1 MIIDNE
7 NETMMGRLQKTMP
20 VAKKIDIAVGY
31 FFISGFAQI
40 MDSLKWIENS
50 NDPNHMIR
58 ILTSPIT
65 DRITA
70 EAQFAAHEA
79 LHDIERN
86 IGRKNSPVD
95 MLKNTTN
102 NIKHELEHMPQAERQ
117 KEAVRRL
124 IDLISRK
131 KLEVRV
137 YTREQLHA
145 KLYLLE
151 LDGPVGEESII
162 GSSNFSIS
170 GLRTHAELNLS
181 TNDNLH
187 HREFLRWYNDHWE
200 DPSCKPFTR
209 EVAEILENS
218 WAGKEYSP
226 RMVAGKASIHENP
239 EALDDTG
246 KSQIELYEFQRGAVN
261 EAIKKID
268 DYGGVIIAD
277 VVGMGKSYMGAAVLK
292 HLVDDEILEPLVI
305 CPARLKD
312 MWHEILSKHGLAPNV
327 LSNSKLDDLARYNYC
342 NAILIDES
350 HAFKDSTRSRYE
362 KFAEYMDN
370 KMTDARIIMLTATP
384 ISNTVKDLKNQLNLF
399 QPDVIERIPILEEVR
414 TKEGRTK
421 IDGYFEGVENIDKT
435 VTPEGKERIRDLLKY
450 VLIRR
455 TRKKILD
462 GCKKDKNDRPYLVKG
477 GSRQYFP
484 ERKLDN
490 LEYDAEK
497 TYDGKF
503 REIEL
508 LIESLKLARYVPGNY
523 IKDDWKDVEP
533 YSKLR
538 DLTSL
543 GGIVTVSLLK
553 RMESSIKAFD
563 SSIDRYKKGNEWFLG
578 QLGEGKVS
586 VGKNFREII
595 KKLVDND
602 SDNMEIENE
611 LMAEM
616 SGMTSE
622 YNSQAFK
629 MDEWERDVYED
640 VKKFGQITKLLEGS
654 EFTTRDDKL
663 HKLLDLINK
672 KQEKLLIFTESSV
685 TAKYVFEYVKAN
697 MNNEREIEQLDS
709 DKKKK
714 IIEDAVIRFAPKF
727 NGGDNIRPEDEID
740 ILIST
745 DVLAEGLNLQAGRI
759 VINYDF
765 HWNPVR
771 LIQRVGRIDRIGSD
785 HEFIEVYNFLTT
797 PLVDKSLGLRER
809 VRKRID
815 AIRDILGT
823 SSQVLEDTEPPDADD
838 VCDMYDGKES
848 ILDPKIGGIL
858 DPVETEAEKM
868 AEEIRKNE
876 RIREQYEN
884 LPYGI
889 RSSVGSAKL
898 LVACSA
904 DDILEGTQ
912 VMQAQATKFKK
923 YYEVTENGIKRIR
936 QSSFMTQIV
945 TASKKPQIK
954 EPKNYD
960 EFITK
965 AWNQFHEDSR
975 DSMRYVSI
983 HKYQKHFDSE
993 LKRIR
998 DKHLQRRVLEM
1009 RRFVKSRMLQ
1019 SKHPYRELVKLR
1031 HKAKKE
1037 DMSKEQI
1044 LSALEEIHKKF
1055 GNIYFKKIIKKPQI
1069 LYSMMVDE

>member
-7 NETMMGRLQKTMP
+7 NKTMLGRLQKTMP
-20 VAKKIDIAVGY
+20 MAKKIDIAVGY
-31 FFISGFAQI
+31 FFVSGFAQI

-50 NDPNHMIR
+50 NDPNHMMR

-79 LHDIERN
+79 LQDIERN
-86 IGRKNSPVD
+86 ISRKNSPAD

-102 NIKHELEHMPQAERQ
+102 NIKHELEHMPQAAKQ
-117 KEAVRRL
+117 KEAVKR
-124 IDLISRK
+124 IINLISRK
-131 KLEVRV
+131 KLEIRV

-145 KLYLLE
+145 KLYLLK
-151 LDGPVGEESII
+151 LDGLTEEESII

-181 TNDNLH
+181 TNDDLH
-187 HREFLRWYNDHWE
+187 YEGFLRWYNDHWE
-200 DPSCKPFTR
+200 DPSCKPFTKDL
-209 EVAEILENS
+209 AKILENS

-226 RMVAGKASIHENP
+226 RMMAGKASMHENP
-239 EALDDTG
+239 EALDDVR

-261 EAIKKID
+261 EAIRKID

-292 HLVDDEILEPLVI
+292 HLVDSEILEPLVI

-312 MWHEILSKHGLAPNV
+312 MWYEILSKHGLAPNV

-362 KFAEYMDN
+362 KLAEYMDN
-370 KMTDARIIMLTATP
+370 KMTDAKIIMLTATP
-384 ISNTVKDLKNQLNLF
+384 ISNTVMDLKNQLNIF
-399 QPDVIERIPILEEVR
+399 QPDIIEKIPILEEVR
-414 TKEGRTK
+414 TREGRTK
-421 IDGYFEGVENIDKT
+421 IDGYFEGVENLDRT
-435 VTPEGKERIRDLLKY
+435 VTPEGKERIKDLLKY

-462 GCKKDKNDRPYLVKG
+462 GCKKDENDRPYLVKG
-477 GSRQYFP
+477 ESRQYFP
-484 ERKLDN
+484 ERRLHN

-508 LIESLKLARYVPGNY
+508 SIESLKLARYVPGNY

-543 GGIVTVSLLK
+543 GGIVMVSLLK
-553 RMESSIKAFD
+553 RMESSIEAFD
-563 SSIDRYKKGNEWFLG
+563 SSINRYERGNEWFLG
-578 QLGEGKVS
+578 QLVDGKVS

-602 SDNMEIENE
+602 SDNVEVENE
-611 LMAEM
+611 LIAEM
-616 SGMTSE
+616 GGMTSE
-622 YNSQAFK
+622 YESQAFK
-629 MDEWERDVYED
+629 MDEWIRDVSED
-640 VKKFGQITKLLEGS
+640 VKKFGQITKLLKGS
-654 EFTTRDDKL
+654 KFVTRDDKL
-663 HKLLDLINK
+663 HKLLDQINK

-685 TAKYVFEYVKAN
+685 TARYIFEFIKAN
-697 MNNEREIEQLDS
+697 IDGKRKIEQLDS
-709 DKKKK
+709 SKKKNVIK
-714 IIEDAVIRFAPKF
+714 EAVIRFAPKF
-727 NGGDNIRPEDEID
+727 NGGDDILPEEEID

-745 DVLAEGLNLQAGRI
+745 DVLAEGLNLQAGRVI
-759 VINYDF
+759 INYDF

-815 AIRDILGT
+815 AIREILGT

-848 ILDPKIGGIL
+848 MLDPKIGGIL
-858 DPVETEAEKM
+858 DPIETEAEKM

-876 RIREQYEN
+876 QIREQYEN

-889 RSSVGSAKL
+889 RSSVGSSKL

-904 DDILEGTQ
+904 DDILDVSGTQ
-912 VMQAQATKFKK
+912 IRATKFKK
-923 YYEVTENGIKRIR
+923 YYEVTGDSIRRIR
-936 QSSFMTQIV
+936 QSSFMTQIIES
-945 TASKKPQIK
+945 SKKPQIK

-960 EFITK
+960 EFITR
-965 AWNQFHEDSR
+965 AWSQFREDSKN
-975 DSMRYVSI
+975 SMRYVSI
-983 HKYQKHFDSE
+983 HKYQKYFDGE
-993 LKRIR
+993 LKRIH

-1019 SKHPYRELVKLR
+1019 SLHPYRELVKL
-1031 HKAKKE
+1031 HQEAKKE
-1037 DMSKEQI
+1037 GMSGEQI
-1044 LSALEEIHKKF
+1044 LDVLEEIHKEF
-1055 GNIYFKKIIKKPQI
+1055 GNIHLKKIIKKPQI
-1069 LYSMMVDE
+1069 LYSMMVSE